1 MCLLWRSSNTL
12 AELGGADV
20 SLQRKQQSRLLGPPK
35 SPLTRLGLWPGRPLD
50 GQGRGRLFPSAKM
63 LQNSN
68 CKRKRR
74 LLAITYCKIRI
85 SLRSP
90 GGPILLVREAEPLV
104 FLLVFA
110 GVGQFHL
117 QFELQNLVNFEGLQ

>member
-1 MCLLWRSSNTL
+1 MSGPILWRYLPWTT
-12 AELGGADV
+12 AGWTCQV
-20 SLQRKQQSRLLGPPK
+20 RPSLRLK
-35 SPLTRLGLWPGRPLD
+35 CY
-50 GQGRGRLFPSAKM
+50 
-63 LQNSN
+63 SN

-85 SLRSP
+85 QLRSP
-90 GGPILLVREAEPLV
+90 GGPILVVREAEPLV

-117 QFELQNLVNFEGLQ
+117 QFEMLPFLKESLKNPEHIVN